1 MSTPVTTSLNPWGKP
16 VSQAN
21 VVRSHPRGRVCAH
34 EGCNT
39 ILSIYNP
46 AKYCA
51 AHVKPAQ
58 NGRRRVEAHPLRE
71 VVCENCGSV
80 FETEHP
86 HHRYCSDRCRAAD
99 FARRKRAAQRSVAR
113 REALTVVGARPS
125 EREAPGDAA

>member
-21 VVRSHPRGRVCAH
+21 VVRSHPRGRICAR

-51 AHVKPAQ
+51 AHLTQAQ
-58 NGRRRVEAHPLRE
+58 SERPRGVA
-71 VVCENCGSV
+71 
-80 FETEHP
+80 
-86 HHRYCSDRCRAAD
+86 
-99 FARRKRAAQRSVAR
+99 RSVQGR
-113 REALTVVGARPS
+113 K
-125 EREAPGDAA
+125 AAELS